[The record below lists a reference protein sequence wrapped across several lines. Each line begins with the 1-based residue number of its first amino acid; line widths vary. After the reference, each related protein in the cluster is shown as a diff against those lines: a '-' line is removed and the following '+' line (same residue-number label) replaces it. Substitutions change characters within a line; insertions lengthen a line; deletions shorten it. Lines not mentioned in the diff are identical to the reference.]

1 MIKEIVENGTSTEAH
16 VLSDADLHSL
26 DPLGEC
32 LHSDILGKSFNSI
45 LLTFLSNFEKA
56 VSISTGRF
64 HSISIP
70 LFVENFRSGQF
81 KRRMWST

>member
-56 VSISTGRF
+56 S
-64 HSISIP
+64 
-70 LFVENFRSGQF
+70 
-81 KRRMWST
+81 